1 MPWVIGRM
9 NEKGKRQLMATD
21 HGKVKGFKTRKAAEA
36 CIAAEKLGDA
46 AFTVNIPDEI
56 LEIIHELARRPSSAS
71 RLAS

>member
-9 NEKGKRQLMATD
+9 NEKGKRQLIATD

-36 CIAAEKLGDA
+36 CIAAEKLGDDSFA
-46 AFTVNIPDEI
+46 VNIPSEI
-56 LEIIHELARRPSSAS
+56 LEIIHEFARRPGSAS